1 MQKFKRIAGVLLLMY
16 IFTVI
21 MINFLQEKM
30 IFLPTK
36 LPGDYEYSF
45 VHDFEEVNLT
55 TIEGYSLN
63 AIHFK
68 KVNPKGLI
76 LYFHGNAGDLSR
88 WGDIAT
94 FFVERNYDVLVMDY
108 RTFGKSTGELSEQAL
123 HDDAQLF
130 YDYVLKQ
137 YEEERI
143 SLYGR
148 SLGTG
153 IATKLASIN
162 KPNKLIL
169 ETPYYSLLDVANNR
183 FPFLPIKWSMKYK
196 LLSYEYIQEVTCPIS
211 IFHGTD
217 DKVVSYASGKR
228 LFESIPTGKK
238 TFYTIDGGSHNNLV
252 QFNDYLNGMEE
263 VLK

>member
-1 MQKFKRIAGVLLLMY
+1 MQKFKRIGGVLLLIY
-16 IFTVI
+16 AFTVI
-21 MINFLQEKM
+21 MIHFLQEKM

-36 LPGDYEYSF
+36 LPINHEYSF
-45 VHDFEEVNLT
+45 VHDFEEVNLST
-55 TIEGYSLN
+55 EEGYSLN

-68 KVNPKGLI
+68 KVSPKGLI

-94 FFVERNYDVLVMDY
+94 FFVDRGYDVLVMDY

-123 HDDAQLF
+123 HEDAQLF

-137 YEEERI
+137 YEEEQI

-153 IATKLASIN
+153 IATKLASGN

-169 ETPYYSLLDVANNR
+169 ETPYYSLLDVAHNR
-183 FPFLPIKWSMKYK
+183 FPFLPVKWLMKYK
-196 LLSYEYIQEVTCPIS
+196 LPSNEYIQEVTCPIS

-217 DKVVSYASGKR
+217 DKVVSYDSGKR
-228 LFESIPTGKK
+228 LFESIPTKKK
-238 TFYTIDGGSHNNLV
+238 TLYTIDGGNHNNLV
-252 QFNDYLNGMEE
+252 QFNDYLTGMEE
-263 VLK
+263 VLR

>member
-1 MQKFKRIAGVLLLMY
+1 MQKFKRIGGVLLLMY
-16 IFTVI
+16 TFTVI

-36 LPGDYEYSF
+36 LPGDYKYSF
-45 VHDFEEVNLT
+45 AHDFEEVNLT
-55 TIEGYSLN
+55 TEEGYSLN

-68 KVNPKGLI
+68 KVDSRGLI

-88 WGDIAT
+88 WGDIAS

-108 RTFGKSTGELSEQAL
+108 RTFGKSTGELSERAL

-137 YEEERI
+137 YEEEQI

-153 IATKLASIN
+153 IATKLASRN
-162 KPNKLIL
+162 KPNRLIL
-169 ETPYYSLLDVANNR
+169 ETPYYSLLDVAQDR

-196 LLSYEYIQEVTCPIS
+196 LLSYEYIQEVTCPIY

-217 DKVVSYASGKR
+217 DRVISYDSGKR
-228 LFESIPTGKK
+228 LFESIPTKKK
-238 TFYTIDGGSHNNLV
+238 TFYTIDGGNHNNLV